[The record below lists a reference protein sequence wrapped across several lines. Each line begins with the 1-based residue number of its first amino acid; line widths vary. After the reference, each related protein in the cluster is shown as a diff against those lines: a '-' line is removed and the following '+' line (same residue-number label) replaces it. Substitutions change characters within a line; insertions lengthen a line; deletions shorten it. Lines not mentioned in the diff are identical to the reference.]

1 MSTHRNFN
9 FKLSRSGKFK
19 PPASNTVPPT
29 AAGAAA
35 AAVSQTSL
43 KSFFKP
49 NPTNQSMGGGN
60 AQLKSIEGHRN
71 VKTSAKD
78 VFRDQKNQIMTLH
91 SNIMDNSNSVISS
104 PSNGRKPVA
113 SVQPFTPSAKKNVSP
128 PQNFFNL
135 DDLSDDEDFDFLEPT
150 MPPKKHFSFKSKQPN
165 SKPSIIEGKKDE
177 CYPAFEK
184 DDSDSDEDV
193 IASAKKS
200 QKGRAVILDSDSD
213 DGEEDVLKG
222 EDNAIHIDW
231 SETQLPEE
239 AESKAPDFDD
249 EEDLTCIDNEP
260 PPSLGP
266 VAETQYDFIDVP
278 SPSPP
283 PSPGDFNIDIQ
294 WDSLPSPPP
303 IDAEDDAF
311 PPPASP
317 SPPSSPVFKQTQH
330 TPPARQRHR
339 IPEEDIIAIPPSQDV
354 KPGVKLGDKG
364 QAQKPMEERIDD
376 ISSLTA
382 HPALKPL
389 TDQMNADELQDR
401 LQSLDSLLY
410 EVMDR
415 ICNTMDIYLRS
426 MHSSTGDVTSP
437 PQLAT
442 LKQLSVL
449 RKRVKAKQKQ
459 VQSRQKH
466 TGVPV
471 SKTLPIRT
479 LLTSRPTG
487 HSFANSTLSSTGRL
501 ASDFLEPS
509 STDDYPPTTD
519 YSNQDGYSSRERNSE
534 SRYETPMSNDRSSG
548 PASSFQ
554 FKTPSSTVTP
564 RSLSSKRTSLNQSTI
579 SGTSLPGFMSTSSG
593 FSSPGANGA
602 GGTGRVSS
610 PLPSGGDSF
619 FEVEDTDTP
628 GSSGYQ
634 SRTSSSFQTPST
646 FGASRFDTPQSV
658 PDIRGRSSFDQGRSD
673 DGGSSRPGMMGIGTK
688 RQSATQALSQT
699 AIPSSNLS
707 QDLSEMPAEVV
718 SDNPFSGYNFPH
730 SRELHKVFRKTFG
743 LHQFRE
749 NQLEAINAALLGKD
763 CFILMPTGGGKSLTY
778 QLPGVLTA
786 GVTIV
791 ISPLKSL
798 IQDQV
803 QRLVSLEIPAT
814 HLSGEMSG
822 AAADGIYR
830 QLCMRDPVVKMLYV
844 TPEKISASQKLLS
857 TMEHLYTRGLLSR
870 FVIDEAHCV
879 SQWGHDF
886 RPDYK
891 RLCKLREKFPGVPMM
906 ALTATATPR
915 VKTDILHQLKMK
927 KPQVLT
933 SSFDRSNLM
942 FRVEKKQPSKMIER
956 ITKLI
961 NSQFKGKSG
970 IIYCLSR
977 NECEKVAD
985 DLTKAG
991 IKASPYHAGQ
1001 SDKER
1006 STVQTRWINDQY
1018 KVVCATI
1025 AFGMGIDKADVR
1037 FVIHYSIPKS
1047 IEGYYQEAGRAG
1059 RDGGIAHCVLYY
1071 SYQDVTRLR
1080 RMIEKGSDNYNAI
1093 KVHVDN
1099 LYGMVQYCDNMADC
1113 RRAIMLS
1120 YFGETGYNREICR
1133 RSRETTCDNCQSSA
1147 SFVEVDVTKE
1157 AKGLVQF
1164 VGDVSGNSTNRSRYK
1179 GPRRGNSQ
1187 FTANHYADVLMGGN
1201 SAKVNQSG
1209 HNNSPVYGILKKKEF
1224 QRGDSERLIR
1234 KLIIDGYL
1242 REEMFVGA
1250 HEQAICYVKVGQ
1262 RAFELLNGRCKVHL
1276 RMQESRAS
1284 RAMSGKAPVISASAA
1299 AAAAIRDDI
1308 HQRLLDDLRATCR
1321 TLAAEN
1327 NMNTANIFND
1337 ATLREMTEKTP
1348 FTMEELLDIT
1358 GVTEPKAK
1366 RWGQA
1371 FLQVMFKYLPELI
1384 PDDDMMEDEAFSSTT
1399 VKESPYFDNG
1409 GRGGQS
1415 ASKTK
1420 RDRSRA
1426 NRKPRPPKRK
1436 ASAQSNAKAKRTRA
1450 ASTAASSSGQGV
1462 SSPGWLTTV
1471 PGGGGGSGMSS
1482 KPMLSKFKFSGGKG
1496 KGTGGGGSLGF
1507 MPDPKM
1513 KKARSFLGSGGGQYI
1528 G

>member
-9 FKLSRSGKFK
+9 FKLSRSAKFK
-19 PPASNTVPPT
+19 PPASNPAPS
-29 AAGAAA
+29 

-43 KSFFKP
+43 KNFFKP
-49 NPTNQSMGGGN
+49 NSSNQSSGGGGGGGGGGN
-60 AQLKSIEGHRN
+60 VKQDSNSNHGNSISN
-71 VKTSAKD
+71 KASAPGI
-78 VFRDQKNQIMTLH
+78 FRDQTNLMTST
-91 SNIMDNSNSVISS
+91 SNVMNNNSLKSS
-104 PSNGRKPVA
+104 PSHGRKPVA
-113 SVQPFTPSAKKNVSP
+113 SVQPFTPNAKRKMSP
-128 PQNFFNL
+128 PANFFNL
-135 DDLSDDEDFDFLEPT
+135 ADLSDDEDFDFLEPT
-150 MPPKKHFSFKSKQPN
+150 MR
-165 SKPSIIEGKKDE
+165 
-177 CYPAFEK
+177 
-184 DDSDSDEDV
+184 
-193 IASAKKS
+193 SAKKS
-200 QKGRAVILDSDSD
+200 QKNRAVILDSDSD
-213 DGEEDVLKG
+213 GDEEFLK
-222 EDNAIHIDW
+222 EQDNAIHIDW
-231 SETQLPEE
+231 SQTQPPEE
-239 AESKAPDFDD
+239 VYTYADESGREDIIDD
-249 EEDLTCIDNEP
+249 RDETCIDNEP
-260 PPSLGP
+260 APSPGP

-283 PSPGDFNIDIQ
+283 PSPTDFNIDIQ
-294 WDSLPSPPP
+294 WDSFTSHPPP
-303 IDAEDDAF
+303 DGAEDDEDAF
-311 PPPASP
+311 PHPDSP

-330 TPPARQRHR
+330 TPPARHKIKRR
-339 IPEEDIIAIPPSQDV
+339 LSEEEDVIAIPSSQE
-354 KPGVKLGDKG
+354 VKLEEKPEDKG
-364 QAQKPMEERIDD
+364 QAQIPAEVEVDD
-376 ISSLTA
+376 ISSLTM

-389 TDQMNADELQDR
+389 TAQMNADELQER
-401 LQSLDSLLY
+401 LQSLDTLLY
-410 EVMDR
+410 DVMDR
-415 ICNTMDIYLRS
+415 ICNTMDVYLRS
-426 MHSSTGDVTSP
+426 LQSTTKDLVPP

-459 VQSRQKH
+459 VQSRQKQN
-466 TGVPV
+466 GALA
-471 SKTLPIRT
+471 SKSLPT
-479 LLTSRPTG
+479 QAQLTNGPSG
-487 HSFANSTLSSTGRL
+487 LSAASSTMSSTGRS
-501 ASDFLEPS
+501 ASDFHDPS
-509 STDDYPPTTD
+509 FDYDPPTVE
-519 YSNQDGYSSRERNSE
+519 YGNRNGYDSHERNFE
-534 SRYETPMSNDRSSG
+534 SRYQQASDEGRSSG
-548 PASSFQ
+548 AASSFQ

-564 RSLSSKRTSLNQSTI
+564 RSVSSKRTSLDQSNFSGTGTA
-579 SGTSLPGFMSTSSG
+579 SGTSFPGFMSSSSSG
-593 FSSPGANGA
+593 YSSPGANQPG
-602 GGTGRVSS
+602 GGTGSVSS
-610 PLPSGGDSF
+610 PLPLGGDSF
-619 FEVEDTDTP
+619 FGVDDTDTP

-646 FGASRFDTPQSV
+646 FGAGRFDTPQSI
-658 PDIRGRSSFDQGRSD
+658 PDIRGRSSFDQERSVD
-673 DGGSSRPGMMGIGTK
+673 DGSSRPGMMGSGTK
-688 RQSATQALSQT
+688 RQTATQALSQT
-699 AIPSSNLS
+699 AIPSSNMS
-707 QDLSEMPAEVV
+707 EDMSEMPPEVV

-749 NQLEAINAALLGKD
+749 NQLEAINAALLGED

-778 QLPGVLTA
+778 QLPGVLTK

-814 HLSGEMSG
+814 HLSGEMAG

-915 VKTDILHQLKMK
+915 VKTDILHALKMK

-942 FRVEKKQPSKMIER
+942 FRVEKKQPSKMIEN

-970 IIYCLSR
+970 IVYCLSR

-985 DLTKAG
+985 DLSNAG

-1006 STVQTRWINDQY
+1006 STVQTRWINGQY

-1037 FVIHYSIPKS
+1037 FVIHYSMPKS

-1059 RDGGIAHCVLYY
+1059 RDGGLAHCVLYF

-1080 RMIEKGSDNYNAI
+1080 RMIEKNGDNYNAT

-1099 LYGMVQYCDNMADC
+1099 LYGMVQYCDNKADC
-1113 RRAIMLS
+1113 RRVIMLS
-1120 YFGETGYNREICR
+1120 YFGETGYDRAICR
-1133 RSRETTCDNCQSSA
+1133 RRRETACDNCQSDA
-1147 SFVEVDVTKE
+1147 LFVDVDVTEE
-1157 AKGLVQF
+1157 AKSLVRF
-1164 VGDVSGNSTNRSRYK
+1164 VGDVSGPSNNRQRYK
-1179 GPRRGNSQ
+1179 GPRRGNNQ

-1201 SAKVNQSG
+1201 SAKVNQNG
-1209 HNNSPVYGILKKKEF
+1209 HNSSPAYGILKKKDF
-1224 QRGDSERLIR
+1224 QRGDSERMIR
-1234 KLIIDGYL
+1234 KLIIAGYL

-1250 HEQAICYVKVGQ
+1250 HEQAICYIKSGQ
-1262 RAFELLNGRCKVHL
+1262 KAFDLLNGRCKVNL

-1284 RAMSGKAPVISASAA
+1284 RAMSGKAPVVSSVAA
-1299 AAAAIRDDI
+1299 AAKRDDI

-1337 ATLREMTEKTP
+1337 ATLREMTENTP

-1366 RWGQA
+1366 RWGQS

-1384 PDDDMMEDEAFSSTT
+1384 PDDDMLEEEAFSGTSVPET
-1399 VKESPYFDNG
+1399 SPYFNNG
-1409 GRGGQS
+1409 GGGGGQS

-1420 RDRSRA
+1420 KDRSRA
-1426 NRKPRPPKRK
+1426 NRKPRAPKRK
-1436 ASAQSNAKAKRTRA
+1436 ANAQSATKAKRARA
-1450 ASTAASSSGQGV
+1450 ASTAAASGGQGGGYSGGV
-1462 SSPGWLTTV
+1462 SPGWLTTATG
-1471 PGGGGGSGMSS
+1471 GGGGGSGMSN
-1482 KPMLSKFKFSGGKG
+1482 KPALSKFKFAGGKG
-1496 KGTGGGGSLGF
+1496 RGRGGGVGSGGGGGRVGGVGAAAGGALGF

-1513 KKARSFLGSGGGQYI
+1513 KKTRSFLGPKIGQFI